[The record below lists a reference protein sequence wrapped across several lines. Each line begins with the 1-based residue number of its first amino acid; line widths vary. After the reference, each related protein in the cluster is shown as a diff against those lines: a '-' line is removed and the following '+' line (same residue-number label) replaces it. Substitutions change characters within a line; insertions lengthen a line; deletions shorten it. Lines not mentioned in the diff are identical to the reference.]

1 MRTQGISLMT
11 GKSSGQMS
19 PKTTKAKDA
28 TFDLF
33 ISNHASGVG
42 NPASGTDRAGT
53 AAVKNAKT
61 AEKPAAAVSERPADS
76 VPAVSER
83 QDNRLDLRKEPAVKT
98 GETVSCPDKNAPI
111 QEEWTEESMAAA
123 AEAVMQ
129 YLQVSLG
136 LPAEDIEIIL
146 DQMGIAVEDFVQVN
160 SGNMELM
167 QDFVM
172 QFHGITDRAEFL
184 TNDAL
189 GTEVA
194 MLAEQVARLVNEV
207 SEKDVAQENIPVMSE
222 LSEEAAPDLNLSGE
236 TVETEDP
243 SDGGIDK
250 LPVIVEDQTQTGADS
265 GQERGFDGNGN
276 TPAKADLPMRGR
288 GLSAETGVPQS
299 AGAQFAER
307 LAQAFGET
315 RGESVSS
322 ADQTM
327 FRIVEQVVSQVRVRV
342 MSGTTSMELQLHP
355 ASLGKVALQVTATA
369 VGTAT
374 ATLTVENQAAKAALE
389 SQMITLKETFEQQ
402 GLKVDAVEVTV
413 SEFGLDHQGR
423 QAGDNQ
429 QNPSGKKKRFRF
441 QEEEAV
447 EKSAEAGRNET
458 EMVRRDQN
466 SMVDYTA

>member
-1 MRTQGISLMT
+1 
-11 GKSSGQMS
+11 
-19 PKTTKAKDA
+19 
-28 TFDLF
+28 
-33 ISNHASGVG
+33 
-42 NPASGTDRAGT
+42 
-53 AAVKNAKT
+53 
-61 AEKPAAAVSERPADS
+61 
-76 VPAVSER
+76 
-83 QDNRLDLRKEPAVKT
+83 
-98 GETVSCPDKNAPI
+98 
-111 QEEWTEESMAAA
+111 
-123 AEAVMQ
+123 MQ
-129 YLQVSLG
+129 YLQASLG

-146 DQMGIAVEDFVQVN
+146 DQMGISVEDFVQVN

-189 GTEVA
+189 GTEVT

-222 LSEEAAPDLNLSGE
+222 LSEEAAPDLSLSGE
-236 TVETEDP
+236 TAETEDLP
-243 SDGGIDK
+243 DGGIDK
-250 LPVIVEDQTQTGADS
+250 LPVIVEDQTQTGAES
-265 GQERGFDGNGN
+265 GQERGFDGNP
-276 TPAKADLPMRGR
+276 TAKADLPMRGR
-288 GLSAETGVPQS
+288 GLSAEKDVPQS

-355 ASLGKVALQVTATA
+355 ASLGKVALQVTTTA